1 MPANLTPQY
10 HKAEQA
16 YKEARTV
23 EEKVAALE
31 EMLSVIPK
39 HKGTDHLQGDL
50 KRRLAKLREEA
61 SRPRARKAFNP
72 FRVERGGA
80 GQVVVLGP
88 PNAGKSAIVAATTKA
103 QTSPTPFPFAT
114 QGPIPG
120 MMAFE
125 DVQVQLVDLPPIT
138 RDFFPPGMLG
148 LIKGADAALVVADLG
163 ADAVLEDLEACLE
176 ALEEGR
182 VSLGDPAVSGVG
194 AAASDPAA
202 PEVDADDPSERELKL
217 AARLLA
223 NKVDLPGAR
232 ERLGVLTDLYRD
244 RLPPVAIST
253 TTAEGLAAL
262 PASVFGL
269 LDRIRVYSKMPGKP
283 PDRTSPFV
291 LRRGSTIVDLAAAIH
306 RDFPDSLR
314 QAKVWGSARF
324 DGQAVERSYVLHDAD
339 VVEFQVDR

>member
-31 EMLSVIPK
+31 EMLAVIPK

-61 SRPRARKAFNP
+61 SRPKAKAAFNP

-80 GQVVVLGP
+80 GQVVVVGA
-88 PNAGKSAIVAATTKA
+88 PNAGKSAVVAATTKA

-120 MMAFE
+120 MIVFE

-138 RDFFPPGMLG
+138 RDYFPAGMLG
-148 LIKGADAALVVADLG
+148 LIKSADAVLVVADLG
-163 ADAVLEDLEACLE
+163 ADSVLDDLEACLD
-176 ALEEGR
+176 ALKEGR
-182 VSLGDPAVSGVG
+182 VCLHDPALAAPGPVAPDSRDVEPG
-194 AAASDPAA
+194 AAPM
-202 PEVDADDPSERELKL
+202 PERELHL
-217 AARLLA
+217 PARLLA
-223 NKVDLPGAR
+223 SKVDLPGAR
-232 ERLGVLTDLYRD
+232 ERLEILADLYGD
-244 RLPPVAIST
+244 RLPPVAVST
-253 TTAEGLAAL
+253 TTGEGLAAL
-262 PASVFGL
+262 PAQVFAL
-269 LDRIRVYSKMPGKP
+269 LDKIRVYSKLPGKP
-283 PDRTSPFV
+283 PDRTSPFA
-291 LRRGSTIVDLAAAIH
+291 LKRGSTILDLAAAIH
-306 RDFPDSLR
+306 RDFPENLR

-324 DGQAVERSYVLHDAD
+324 DGQAVERTYVLCDGD
-339 VVEFQVDR
+339 VVELQVDL